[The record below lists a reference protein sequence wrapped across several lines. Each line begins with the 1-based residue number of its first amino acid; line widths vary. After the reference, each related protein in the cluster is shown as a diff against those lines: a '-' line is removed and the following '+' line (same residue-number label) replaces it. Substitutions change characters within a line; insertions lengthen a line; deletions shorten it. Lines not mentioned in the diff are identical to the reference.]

1 MAILYTQVAKKST
14 KEKPLRTAKVFTF
27 K

>member
-14 KEKPLRTAKVFTF
+14 KEKPLRMAKVFSF
-27 K
+27 I